1 LKLRHYHP
9 MYSETL
15 PLRRRQDVVGWYTQH
30 GGCPS
35 SAGCTRFVLAAV
47 RNRRAPRQAAA
58 RSDVSVNID
67 RGWPAAAAAADI
79 PSVPASRHS
88 PLRRAARSQHRSA
101 IRHQSAISLADSH
114 RHATARSF
122 VAKAIGNRRYQTS
135 PRSGA
140 ASAWWDTGRCTDRH
154 AHHDTPPRLPTGTE

>member
-1 LKLRHYHP
+1 

-15 PLRRRQDVVGWYTQH
+15 PLRRRQDVVGWYTRH
-30 GGCPS
+30 GVRPS

-67 RGWPAAAAAADI
+67 RGRPAAAADI

-101 IRHQSAISLADSH
+101 DIFIRHQSAISLADSH
-114 RHATARSF
+114 RQATARSF

-140 ASAWWDTGRCTDRH
+140 ASAWLDTGRCTDRH